1 MPRTTAA
8 LLMSVLL
15 LAASWASPVAAAD
28 QEKIKFTLGWQP
40 TMNGARFFVAEAKGM
55 FAEEGLEPNLIKFTA
70 GPPFF
75 AAFQSASIDVGFLGF
90 QPAVTGI
97 AQGIPIK
104 IFAVENNASRAEGL
118 VATQASGI
126 KTLAD
131 LRGKKVATKRGSSAH
146 TALLTGLES
155 VGMKLT
161 DIQLVDLDVTALIP
175 AFRKGDVQ
183 AAWYWEPWMGL
194 LKRQN
199 GRVIVTDEDINLPVG
214 ILWAARE
221 AWMKDN
227 PEALRRLFRILDKA
241 ALLIRQ
247 NPKEMSELIS
257 KPLGLTA
264 EHVEEVLTKEAS
276 WPTNAESAAAT
287 YVFSMTPDVITSGH
301 GLAGVLQDNA
311 KFQKDAGIIQAAP
324 DFSKAVDPKPL
335 ASYLAKK

>member
-1 MPRTTAA
+1 MPRPVAA
-8 LLMSVLL
+8 LLLSALL
-15 LAASWASPVAAAD
+15 LAAFWTSPAGAAD
-28 QEKIKFTLGWQP
+28 HEKIKFTLGWQP
-40 TMNGARFFVAEAKGM
+40 TMNGARFFVAEAKGL
-55 FAEEGLEPNLIKFTA
+55 FAEEGLEPKLVKFTA

-104 IFAVENNASRAEGL
+104 IFALENNASRAEGL

-131 LRGKKVATKRGSSAH
+131 LRGKRVATKRGSSAH
-146 TALLTGLES
+146 TALLTALGT
-155 VGMKLT
+155 VGMKLS
-161 DIQLVDLDVTALIP
+161 DIELVDLDVTALVP

-194 LKRQN
+194 LKREN
-199 GRVIVTDEDINLPVG
+199 GRVVVTDEDINLPVG

-227 PEALRRLFRILDKA
+227 AEALRRLFRILDKA

-247 NPKEMSELIS
+247 NPKEISELIS
-257 KPLGLTA
+257 RPLGLSA

-276 WPTNAESAAAT
+276 WPTNAESTAAN
-287 YVFSMTPDVITSGH
+287 YVFSMAPDMITSGK
-301 GLAGVLQDNA
+301 GLAGVLQANA
-311 KFQKDAGIIQAAP
+311 KFQKDAGIIQAVP

-335 ASYLAKK
+335 ADYLAKK